1 MGGKTRHGKQER
13 KSAHEQESQEEMK
26 QTLLFHIS
34 SSPRPQLEDGG
45 VVAGSRTFG
54 PPLPFDPDAK
64 NAPPL
69 SRKNVGLT

>member
-1 MGGKTRHGKQER
+1 MRNGKQER

-45 VVAGSRTFG
+45 GGGLEVG
-54 PPLPFDPDAK
+54 PLDR
-64 NAPPL
+64 L
-69 SRKNVGLT
+69 SPSIRMLKMPRHLVGKM